1 VCVCVF
7 LFSCSP
13 EDTPA
18 KGIAVGTRERERE
31 RERERVAERGGS
43 VSSAVSSKVP
53 HYLVSRTGRARTVS
67 GYAMRL

>member
-1 VCVCVF
+1 VWCVCVF

-18 KGIAVGTRERERE
+18 KVIAVGTRERER
-31 RERERVAERGGS
+31 VAERGGGS